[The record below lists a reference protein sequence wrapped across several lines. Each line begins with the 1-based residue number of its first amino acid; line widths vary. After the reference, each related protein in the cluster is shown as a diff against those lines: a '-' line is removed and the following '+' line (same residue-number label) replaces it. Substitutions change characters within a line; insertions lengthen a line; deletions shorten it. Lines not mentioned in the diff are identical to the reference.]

1 MQIDVVPATAD
12 RWPDVQTVMGVR
24 GDPSR
29 CWCQYFRLRGKAWSA
44 ATPDTNRDALCEQVS
59 GDRIPPG
66 VIGYD
71 DGEPAGWCATA
82 PRASYPRVQASPHWR
97 SDGDAWVVTCFV
109 VRTGY
114 RRRGLA
120 GPLLEGAVELAAKH
134 GATAVEGCAVDLADA
149 GRISSAD
156 LYRGPLSVFLDH
168 GFTVVRRNAPAWV
181 QVRRD
186 L

>member
-1 MQIDVVPATAD
+1 MQIEVVPATAD
-12 RWPDVQTVMGVR
+12 RWPDVETVMGVR

-59 GDRIPPG
+59 GNRIPPG

-82 PRASYPRVQASPHWR
+82 PRTSYPRVQASPHWR

-134 GATAVEGCAVDLADA
+134 GATAVEGCAVDLADT